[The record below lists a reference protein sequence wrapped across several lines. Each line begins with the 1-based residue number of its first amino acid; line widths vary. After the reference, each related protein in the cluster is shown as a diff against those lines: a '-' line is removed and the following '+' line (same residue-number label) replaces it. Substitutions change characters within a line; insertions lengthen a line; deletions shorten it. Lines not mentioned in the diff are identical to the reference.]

1 MNRRAT
7 EIGRWINARYPRGE
21 PGSPQREFRMVLN
34 MLLQGGAEEA
44 EAVARAS
51 ASVRS
56 RHPGFVPKETRR
68 VSRITYVDGPS

>member
-1 MNRRAT
+1 MNRKAA
-7 EIGRWINARYPRGE
+7 EIGRWINARYLQGE

-44 EAVARAS
+44 DAVARAT

-56 RHPGFVPKETRR
+56 RNPGFVPEEKRR